1 MVDRH
6 AFLTGSV
13 AFAATL
19 ATWPARGTASARTST
34 DLGVPEASV
43 AIVDRRLAGGD
54 ALAADARA
62 QGLRVVEF
70 SGDVAGVWM
79 RELEPRL
86 RAGPLTIVGHTSAA
100 TLFCLDFLARDY
112 GARTV
117 RRVELGT
124 AVSFVISQ
132 RPGRRAALAP
142 AAVRAQWS
150 ASHA

>member
-1 MVDRH
+1 MVDRR

-19 ATWPARGTASARTST
+19 ANWPARGAASALTST
-34 DLGVPEASV
+34 VLGTPSV

>member
-1 MVDRH
+1 
-6 AFLTGSV
+6 
-13 AFAATL
+13 
-19 ATWPARGTASARTST
+19 
-34 DLGVPEASV
+34 
-43 AIVDRRLAGGD
+43 
-54 ALAADARA
+54 
-62 QGLRVVEF
+62 
-70 SGDVAGVWM
+70 M

-117 RRVELGT
+117 RRAEHGA
-124 AVSFVISQ
+124 AVSFVISR

-150 ASHA
+150 DSHA

>member
-1 MVDRH
+1 MVDRR

-13 AFAATL
+13 FAAAAV
-19 ATWPARGTASARTST
+19 ATWPARGAASALTWS
-34 DLGVPEASV
+34 AV
-43 AIVDRRLAGGD
+43 AIPSVVLVDRYLDGSD

-70 SGDVAGVWM
+70 SADVAGVWM

-86 RAGPLTIVGHTSAA
+86 RAGPLSIVGHTSAA

-117 RRVELGT
+117 RRAEHGA

-132 RPGRRAALAP
+132 CPGRRAALAP
-142 AAVRAQWS
+142 AALRAQWRS
-150 ASHA
+150 FHA

>member
-1 MVDRH
+1 MVDRR
-6 AFLTGSV
+6 AFLTGTV
-13 AFAATL
+13 FAAAV
-19 ATWPARGTASARTST
+19 ATWPVRGAASAPTRAAV
-34 DLGVPEASV
+34 GMPEASV
-43 AIVDRRLAGGD
+43 ALVDRRLDGSD

-62 QGLRVVEF
+62 QGFRVVEF
-70 SGDVAGVWM
+70 SGDVAGAWM

-86 RAGPLTIVGHTSAA
+86 RAGSLTIVGHTSAA

-117 RRVELGT
+117 RRAERGA

-150 ASHA
+150 DSHA

>member
-1 MVDRH
+1 VSGTTGTAEGIPSIALVDR
-6 AFLTGSV
+6 LLDGS
-13 AFAATL
+13 
-19 ATWPARGTASARTST
+19 
-34 DLGVPEASV
+34 
-43 AIVDRRLAGGD
+43 D
-54 ALAADARA
+54 ALAAGARA

-70 SGDVAGVWM
+70 SGDVAAVWM

-86 RAGPLTIVGHTSAA
+86 RAGPLTIVGHTSAV

-117 RRVELGT
+117 RRAEHGT

-132 RPGRRAALAP
+132 HPGRRAALAP

>member
-1 MVDRH
+1 MVDRR
-6 AFLTGSV
+6 AFLAGSV
-13 AFAATL
+13 FAAATV
-19 ATWPARGTASARTST
+19 ATWPARGAASAPKTAAAAGS
-34 DLGVPEASV
+34 PSV
-43 AIVDRRLAGGD
+43 ALVDRSLAGGD
-54 ALAADARA
+54 TVAADARA
-62 QGLRVVEF
+62 LGLGVVEF
-70 SGDVAGVWM
+70 SGDVAGAWM

-117 RRVELGT
+117 QRAEHGA

-142 AAVRAQWS
+142 VAVRAQWS
-150 ASHA
+150 DSHA